1 VRVLCFVTVGVL
13 ALVSVAAAQ
22 PVINSGGVQNG
33 ASYQPGIAPGSI
45 FVIKG
50 TGLGPATLLQAP
62 SLPFQTTLPPT
73 TGTSVTFTSSTGA
86 AIQALMVYT
95 WTSQIAAL
103 LPSSTAPGNYNVTVT
118 YNGATSAPEP
128 ATVVTRNFGFVTQA
142 ESGSGPAQATYG
154 GYNLNRF
161 TTSSLPFEG
170 HTWSLYPA
178 VVGSKMILWGTGAG
192 ADPKSD
198 INGQTSGDQTAAG
211 GFIVNIGGVDVT
223 PAYVGRSSGSPGL
236 DQLNFTV
243 PAGVTPGCF
252 VNVQVRGN
260 GFTGNLGT
268 IAIAAPGQKACSSP
282 TLTESQL
289 AKLDQG
295 GTLTIGYLSLLKTS
309 SELNVSGQSFSS
321 DTEEASGSFAK
332 YTVGT
337 IGTAGFTTTEIGACY
352 VYNLSGTAQQIASG
366 VSATPLNAGA
376 QLTLNGP
383 GASNVAM
390 PSSASAGFYS
400 ATLYSSGLNGL
411 GASGKPTLAQ
421 GTYTITGTGGSDIGA
436 FTASVEFP
444 GALTWT
450 NEDTLPNPIPRSSP
464 LTVTW
469 TGLTSGVVVITGI
482 SFASSGAA
490 TLTATYNSSVFV
502 CNAPATAG
510 TFTVPVSV
518 LGTLSQVSGD
528 LSSGSFG
535 SLSVSAGV
543 QPAQFTAPLTAGG
556 NIDQGYFT
564 CSSGATKSTGWQ

>member
-1 VRVLCFVTVGVL
+1 MRVFFFVTVGVL
-13 ALVSVAAAQ
+13 ALVPVAAAQ

-50 TGLGPATLLQAP
+50 TGLGAATLQEA
-62 SLPFQTTLPPT
+62 SAPFQTTLSNI
-73 TGTSVTFTSSTGA
+73 SVTFTPAAGGA
-86 AIQALMVYT
+86 PIQALMVYNASGT
-95 WTSQIAAL
+95 QLAAL
-103 LPSSTAPGNYNVTVT
+103 LPSSTAPGDYNVTVT
-118 YNGATSAPEP
+118 YNGAISAPQP
-128 ATVVTRNFGFVTQA
+128 ATVVARNFGFVTQA

-161 TTSSLPFEG
+161 TTSSLAFEG

-198 INGQTSGDQTAAG
+198 ITGGSSGDQTAAG

-268 IAIAAPGQKACSSP
+268 IAVTTAGQKACSSP
-282 TLTESQL
+282 TLSESQL
-289 AKLDQG
+289 AKLDLG
-295 GTLTIGYLSLLKTS
+295 GTLTIGYLNLLKTS
-309 SELNVSGQSFSS
+309 SELTLSGQSFSS

-390 PSSASAGFYS
+390 PSAASSADFYL

-436 FTASVEFP
+436 FTASAEFP

-490 TLTATYNSSVFV
+490 TLTATYNASVFV

-510 TFTVPVSV
+510 TFTVPVNV

-556 NIDQGYFT
+556 KIDQGYFT